1 MSIRQ
6 LPSQLQEMVLSTPD
20 GGVTRPY
27 GVAASDASQPLRA
40 MMVCGRSDPPMLNGP
55 TFDQVM
61 DQIENERIERR
72 AQNYLRDLRR
82 DAIVEYN

>member
-1 MSIRQ
+1 
-6 LPSQLQEMVLSTPD
+6 
-20 GGVTRPY
+20 
-27 GVAASDASQPLRA
+27 